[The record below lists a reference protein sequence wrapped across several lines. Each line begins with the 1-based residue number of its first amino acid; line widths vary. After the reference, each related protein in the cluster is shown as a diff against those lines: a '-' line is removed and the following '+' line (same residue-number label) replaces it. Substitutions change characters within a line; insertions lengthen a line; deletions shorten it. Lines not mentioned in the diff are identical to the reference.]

1 MPSLHELQRRFA
13 AALFDEAGALVS
25 AAIRADGIDPVAR
38 LDIYRTQ
45 LHAAFERSLAR
56 AFPVIERLVGSNC
69 FKSLAREFQA
79 KHPSRSGDLQHIG
92 APFAAFLQDKFCQ
105 GPYAYFSDVAA
116 LEWAYQESMTAAAA
130 PAFDLS
136 ALQAIDPADY
146 AQLHFEFHPACR
158 LFSSAYPVLDIWR
171 ANQGSSAANQTT
183 IDLASGRRARVLLLR
198 PAHVVQFHLL
208 SAASF
213 ALLAALAD
221 DLTLGAALDA
231 AQNAD
236 AAFDLGSALRHFV
249 ALGVLTGATL
259 QELSGNLSAST
270 RPR

>member
-1 MPSLHELQRRFA
+1 VPSLHELQRRFA
-13 AALFDEAGALVS
+13 AALFDEAGAPVS

-45 LHAAFERSLAR
+45 LHAAFECSLAL

-79 KHPSRSGDLQHIG
+79 KHPSRSGNLQHIG
-92 APFAAFLQDKFCQ
+92 APFAAFLDEKFCQ
-105 GPYAYFSDVAA
+105 SPYAYFSDVAA

-136 ALQAIDPADY
+136 ALQDIDPADY

-158 LFSSAYPVLDIWR
+158 LLSSAYPVLDIWR
-171 ANQGSSAANQTT
+171 ANEGSSAAIGS
-183 IDLASGRRARVLLLR
+183 IDLASGRARVLLLR

-236 AAFDLGSALRHFV
+236 AAYDLGSALRHFV
-249 ALGVLTGATL
+249 TLGVLTGATL

>member
-1 MPSLHELQRRFA
+1 VPSLHELQRRVA
-13 AALFDEAGALVS
+13 AALFDEAGAPIS

-45 LHAAFERSLAR
+45 LHAAFERTLAL

-69 FKSLAREFQA
+69 FKSLARDFQA

-92 APFAAFLQDKFCQ
+92 APFAAFLQEKFCQ
-105 GPYAYFSDVAA
+105 GPYAYLSDVAA

-136 ALQAIDPADY
+136 ALQDIDPADY

-158 LFSSAYPVLDIWR
+158 LLSSAYPVLDIWR

-183 IDLASGRRARVLLLR
+183 IDLASGRTRVLLLR

-208 SAASF
+208 SAACF
-213 ALLAALAD
+213 ALLAALAG
-221 DLTLGAALDA
+221 DLTLGTALDA
-231 AQNAD
+231 AHNAD

-249 ALGVLTGATL
+249 TLGVLTGATL

>member
-1 MPSLHELQRRFA
+1 
-13 AALFDEAGALVS
+13 
-25 AAIRADGIDPVAR
+25 
-38 LDIYRTQ
+38 
-45 LHAAFERSLAR
+45 
-56 AFPVIERLVGSNC
+56 
-69 FKSLAREFQA
+69 
-79 KHPSRSGDLQHIG
+79 
-92 APFAAFLQDKFCQ
+92 
-105 GPYAYFSDVAA
+105 

-130 PAFDLS
+130 PEFDLS

-183 IDLASGRRARVLLLR
+183 IDLASGRARVLLLR
-198 PAHVVQFHLL
+198 PAYVVQFHLL

-213 ALLAALAD
+213 ALLAALAG

-259 QELSGNLSAST
+259 
-270 RPR
+270 